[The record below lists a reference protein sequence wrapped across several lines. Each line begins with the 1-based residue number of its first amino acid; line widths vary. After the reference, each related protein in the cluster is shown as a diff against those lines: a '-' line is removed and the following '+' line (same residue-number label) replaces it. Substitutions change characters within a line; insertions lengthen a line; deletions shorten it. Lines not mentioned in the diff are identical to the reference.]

1 MHLVLT
7 KKLEP
12 TKPNKMQM
20 GIQTNF
26 DFLKENYADLL
37 QLALLAERNCY
48 SDPSTSLSKLRI
60 LSEKLAIILIDIEQ
74 LEDPY
79 DNRQI
84 TRLNSLANTKL

>member
-1 MHLVLT
+1 
-7 KKLEP
+7 
-12 TKPNKMQM
+12 M

-74 LEDPY
+74 LEDAY

-84 TRLNSLANTKL
+84 MPFSMFWSLLGWKKQKTH